1 MSTPAPV
8 SGSGDGSGPEIWV
21 SGFWSGDVR
30 LEKSDCAVVFT
41 SPDILSVV
49 VVVISVLAL
58 ETLLSS
64 GSEVLSG
71 LELRLRFSSVSV
83 AGITVSVPQI
93 RLAIGLVVTF
103 LHILLGGL
111 GEECLRTTI

>member
-1 MSTPAPV
+1 M
-8 SGSGDGSGPEIWV
+8 
-21 SGFWSGDVR
+21 R
-30 LEKSDCAVVFT
+30 LDNSDCAGVFI
-41 SPDILSVV
+41 SPDVLSVV
-49 VVVISVLAL
+49 VDIISAQAL
-58 ETLLSS
+58 ESLLSS
-64 GSEVLSG
+64 GSEVVSG
-71 LELRLRFSSVSV
+71 SELRLRFASMSV